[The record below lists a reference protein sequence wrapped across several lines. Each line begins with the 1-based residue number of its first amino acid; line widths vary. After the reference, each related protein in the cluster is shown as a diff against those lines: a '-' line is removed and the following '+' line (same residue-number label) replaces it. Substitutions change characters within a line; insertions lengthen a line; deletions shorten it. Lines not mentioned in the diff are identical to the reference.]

1 METPD
6 WNPGTLFQL
15 AGSYWQCFTFHTAVR
30 LDVFTILD
38 DGQLSA
44 EELAHRLGTDQR
56 ATTMLLNAAAAMGF
70 LTKDGDQYAN
80 TEAAATFLSRKSPQ
94 YVGHI
99 VQHQYHLVPSWAQ
112 LPDAIKNG
120 KPIRYVATDDDEE
133 RRDSFIRGMHDV
145 AMAIAPRIAD
155 EVDLSDRQRL
165 LDVGGGPGTYTIQF
179 CLKNPQLRATI
190 FDLPTTEPIARGYVE
205 QSGLS
210 DRIDFTG
217 GNYLED
223 AITGRYDVAWL
234 SQILHSE
241 GPDACRKLV
250 KSAASALEP
259 GGLIMVQE
267 FFLDNTMDGPLFPAV
282 FSLNMLVNTDRG
294 QSYSEQQVMD
304 MLADAGAK
312 DVKRLPFRGPND
324 QGIVVGVV

>member
-1 METPD
+1 MDTQD
-6 WNPGTLFQL
+6 WNPGKLFQL
-15 AGSYWQCFTFHTAVR
+15 AGSYWQCFTFHTAVK
-30 LDVFTILD
+30 LDVFTMLD
-38 DGQLSA
+38 GGQLSA
-44 EELAHRLGTDQR
+44 REAAQKLDADQR
-56 ATTMLLNAAAAMGF
+56 STTMLLNALTAMGL
-70 LTKDGDQYAN
+70 LTKDGEKYAN
-80 TEAAATFLSRKSPQ
+80 TEVATTFLSQKSPQ
-94 YVGHI
+94 YLGHI
-99 VQHQYHLVPSWAQ
+99 VQHQRHLVSSWAQ
-112 LPDAIKNG
+112 LPDAIVNG
-120 KPIRYVATDDDEE
+120 KPIRLVATDDDEE
-133 RRDSFIRGMHDV
+133 RRESFLKGMHNV
-145 AMAIAPRIAD
+145 AMAIAPQIAD
-155 EVDLSDRQRL
+155 EIDLSGRLHL
-165 LDVGGGPGTYTIQF
+165 LDLGGGPGTYAIQF
-179 CLKNPQLRATI
+179 CLKNPQLKATI
-190 FDLPTTEPIARGYVE
+190 FDLPTTEPIAEKNVA
-205 QSGLS
+205 QFGLS
-210 DRIDFTG
+210 DRIDFVG